1 MEFKHKERECV
12 LKALSNSTRRVILKQ
27 IVVRQGATYTE
38 LMALLGLD
46 PDLES
51 GGFNY
56 HLKEL
61 AVAGLIERTN
71 GFYRITDLGEKALV
85 LIDQVSQDS
94 KFDRYGVLYAAIAM
108 NPRQELTLFIGQFG
122 ISFGSVALLYGVL
135 LGVISSFGGGDNPF
149 RGPLMMGVCSFL
161 IVLGFFC
168 VGCSLWIL
176 GTLVRRYNLGFS
188 SLLLLKTEWF
198 MIRSPNRGVFIC
210 LPIFGMLG
218 IFLPMS
224 GFILIYVGLVPLF
237 SLLSLFLICA
247 TVLVWTLFFGLILSA
262 SRRAKKMEGMN
273 SEWMAE

>member
-1 MEFKHKERECV
+1 MEFEHIERESV

-27 IVVRQGATYTE
+27 IVARGGATYTE

-61 AVAGLIERTN
+61 TAAGLLERSN
-71 GFYRITDLGEKALV
+71 GVYRITDLGEKALV
-85 LIDQVSQDS
+85 LIDQISQDA

-108 NPRQELTLFIGQFG
+108 NPKQELTLFTGQFG
-122 ISFGSVALLYGVL
+122 IPFGSIALLYGVL
-135 LGVISSFGGGDNPF
+135 LGVISTFGRGENPF
-149 RGPLMMGVCSFL
+149 RGPLMIGVCSFL

-176 GTLVRRYNLGFS
+176 GTFVRRYNLGFS

-198 MIRSPNRGVFIC
+198 MIRSPNRGLFIC
-210 LPIFGMLG
+210 LPSFGMLG

-224 GFILIYVGLVPLF
+224 AFILIYVGLVPLF
-237 SLLSLFLICA
+237 SWLSLFLTCA
-247 TVLVWTLFFGLILSA
+247 TVLVWVLFFGLMSMA
-262 SRRAKKMEGMN
+262 ARTAKKMEGRN
-273 SEWMAE
+273 SE